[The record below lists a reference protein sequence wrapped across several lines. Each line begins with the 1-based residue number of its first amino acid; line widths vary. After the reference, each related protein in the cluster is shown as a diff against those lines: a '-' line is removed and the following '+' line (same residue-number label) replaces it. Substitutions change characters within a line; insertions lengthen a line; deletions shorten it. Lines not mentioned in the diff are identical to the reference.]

1 MLNSLSNSI
10 ENSSQSSEKEKN
22 TSLFKITKLED
33 SNKKILDKNI
43 AVSESN
49 NSNEQSIKF
58 MVEKDKDSLIKKE
71 NSMTVEEKEGK
82 SIPWTEED
90 DKLLLMTAK
99 QNNERNWKKIASSFR
114 GRTSIQC
121 SSRYHRI
128 KPGLTKGHFTREED
142 LKLISLYKIYGK
154 KWNLIAKGM
163 KNRTGKQVRDRFLNS
178 LAPGVNKKRFTL
190 EEDKKIL
197 KYYKIYGKSWSVI
210 AKYITGRT
218 GDMIKNRFYSNLSK
232 IFKKEKFQKDEI
244 IEEEK
249 SDNQN
254 SESDKNDSTQDE
266 KNDIIIDLQQNNTSP
281 NNDNNNQQLPFS
293 TINNTNNINNN
304 PNVNINNNFYFMN
317 NFFTPALIPNFLF
330 PNLTK
335 ENIINQTNFGFNL
348 NYQNSKNGI
357 FGNNEFNNPF
367 KLKYNQNINTNINI
381 LNNIDSKNI
390 PYLLN
395 PKLNSFNN
403 INIENNKSFFNPMNF
418 IQFNPSL
425 PLYNKRMAFNI

>member
-1 MLNSLSNSI
+1 
-10 ENSSQSSEKEKN
+10 
-22 TSLFKITKLED
+22 
-33 SNKKILDKNI
+33 
-43 AVSESN
+43 
-49 NSNEQSIKF
+49 
-58 MVEKDKDSLIKKE
+58 
-71 NSMTVEEKEGK
+71 
-82 SIPWTEED
+82 
-90 DKLLLMTAK
+90 
-99 QNNERNWKKIASSFR
+99 
-114 GRTSIQC
+114 
-121 SSRYHRI
+121 
-128 KPGLTKGHFTREED
+128 
-142 LKLISLYKIYGK
+142 
-154 KWNLIAKGM
+154 M

-210 AKYITGRT
+210 AKFITGRT

-232 IFKKEKFQKDEI
+232 IYKKEKFQKDEI

-335 ENIINQTNFGFNL
+335 ENMYELDIKSSLGWDD
-348 NYQNSKNGI
+348 
-357 FGNNEFNNPF
+357 
-367 KLKYNQNINTNINI
+367 KLKRKEMEKKDGYYIIFEEGFVCIRFEVDGI
-381 LNNIDSKNI
+381 LNGVVN
-390 PYLLN
+390 
-395 PKLNSFNN
+395 
-403 INIENNKSFFNPMNF
+403 
-418 IQFNPSL
+418 
-425 PLYNKRMAFNI
+425 